1 VESSRWRER
10 LLESTRGRLLA
21 LLQAKNRTVNQLADE
36 LQITDN
42 AVRAHLVSLER
53 DGLVRRVGTKAG
65 VRRPHVSYGL
75 SHGAEHIFPKP
86 YGPLL
91 ATFVAI
97 VRKRLGPRAL
107 RTSLRQLGRGIARDY
122 SARVKGRNRAQRI
135 DAALALLKEMGGA
148 AEVSRD
154 NGKVVIRGNGCPLAA
169 VTAHY
174 RDACLIA
181 ESLLAEVIGAPVK
194 ECCRHGP
201 NPSCRFEI
209 G

>member
-10 LLESTRGRLLA
+10 LFESTRGRLLA
-21 LLQAKNRTVNQLADE
+21 LLQATDRTVNQLADE

-86 YGPLL
+86 YGRLL

-97 VRKRLGPRAL
+97 VRKRVGPRAL
-107 RTSLRQLGRGIARDY
+107 RTSLEQLGRDIARDY
-122 SARVKGRNRAQRI
+122 SAGVKGRNRAQRI
-135 DAALALLKEMGGA
+135 NAAVALLKEMGGA

-169 VTAHY
+169 VTAHH
-174 RDACLIA
+174 RDACLIVK
-181 ESLLAEVIGAPVK
+181 SLVAEVVGASVK